1 MATRGM
7 TTSLERKEMLVI
19 KPVPRA
25 FIARA
30 ARLIAEKDSAD

>member
-1 MATRGM
+1 
-7 TTSLERKEMLVI
+7 MLVI